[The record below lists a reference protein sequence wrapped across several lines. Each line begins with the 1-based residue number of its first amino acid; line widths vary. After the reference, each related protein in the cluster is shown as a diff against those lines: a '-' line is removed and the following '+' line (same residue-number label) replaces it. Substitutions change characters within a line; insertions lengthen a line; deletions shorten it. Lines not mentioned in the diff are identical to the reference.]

1 MIMRSLVVIPAFN
14 EGDTVS
20 NIVKACAQYCDV
32 LVVNDGSTDNT
43 FRASTEAGA
52 VVITNETN
60 KGYEYCLNVGYGYA
74 LDMNYDLMITMDADG
89 QLPAKSIPEFVYAIK
104 NGACLAVGRR
114 EKISRLCEKVLSYF
128 SSRFSAILDPFCGMK
143 AYKLRALQRTTF
155 SDYNSIGTS
164 LAFEY
169 VEKNLKCENTDRWPV
184 VDKLNTLEEVKIA
197 VQVNGKTRDIISIKK
212 DMSEKETHKL
222 IIGESKAKKYIEN
235 KKINKTIFVKNKIIN
250 YII

>member
-169 VEKNLKCENTDRWPV
+169 MEKNLKCEN
-184 VDKLNTLEEVKIA
+184 I
-197 VQVNGKTRDIISIKK
+197 DI
-212 DMSEKETHKL
+212 
-222 IIGESKAKKYIEN
+222 Y
-235 KKINKTIFVKNKIIN
+235 INKREGKSKFGGKVASEMKLLHSMSVGNYRILKNLIKMRATKN
-250 YII
+250 AKP